1 MSKRK
6 LLFIELFVHG
16 KINYPT
22 YNRVLC
28 YLSLIE
34 GE

>member
-6 LLFIELFVHG
+6 LLFIELFLHG

-22 YNRVLC
+22 YNRVLG

>member
-6 LLFIELFVHG
+6 LLFIDLFIHG

-22 YNRVLC
+22 YNRVLG

-34 GE
+34 RE